1 MKSCHL
7 SFIIHNSSLYTPLF
21 DAFFRSIFFKI
32 LTKSKIMTLSKNTL
46 WALLAAVTLFFM
58 ACTKGDDKPES
69 AYANGVFISCE
80 GAFSGGTGTITYY
93 NRVDSARGDIY
104 AAENGGSKIGNI
116 LQSYNVFQGV
126 GYLMVNN
133 ANKMITVNPKTFVTT
148 ATYDT
153 GFVLPRYSLGVL
165 GSTPLLDRFYVS
177 TWGKDG
183 INGSIRLFDL
193 SAKKISRIIPTGK
206 GTGKMIL
213 VNGKIWAVNEG
224 GFGKD
229 STVVIIS
236 TAADTVV
243 EKRIEVGL
251 APKDIVADNN
261 GNIWVLCTGY
271 FDRAG
276 GGKLVQIRDEKVYKT
291 FDIPKYS
298 SALVL
303 DNAKTTLYYIGG
315 DNKIYTKDP
324 LNFNANPPSVFLE
337 NTAFKSLYSMAVD
350 PKTGYLY
357 VGDAIDYTNNGQI
370 FIYDLTT
377 KGLKTVLKTGVGV
390 APNGFYFN

>member
-1 MKSCHL
+1 
-7 SFIIHNSSLYTPLF
+7 
-21 DAFFRSIFFKI
+21 
-32 LTKSKIMTLSKNTL
+32 MTLSKNTL
-46 WALLAAVTLFFM
+46 WALLAAVTFSFM

-69 AYANGVFISCE
+69 AYASGVFISCE
-80 GAFSGGTGTITYY
+80 GAFGSGTGTMSYY
-93 NRVDSARGDIY
+93 NRADSTRGDIFST
-104 AAENGGSKIGNI
+104 ENSGSKIGNV

-133 ANKMITVNPKTFVTT
+133 ANKMITVNPKTFVAT

-153 GFVLPRYSLGVL
+153 GFVLPRYMLGVDE
-165 GSTPLLDRFYVS
+165 SRIYVS

-183 INGSIRLFDL
+183 VNGSIRLFDIKA
-193 SAKKISRIIPTGK
+193 SPKKISRIIPTGK
-206 GTGKMIL
+206 GTSKMIL
-213 VNGKIWAVNEG
+213 VNGKIWAVNDG

-251 APKDIVADNN
+251 APTDIISDNN
-261 GNIWVLCTGY
+261 GNIWVLCVGY
-271 FDRAG
+271 FDRTG
-276 GGKLVQIRDEKVYKT
+276 MGKLVQIREEKVYKT

-298 SALVL
+298 SSLAL
-303 DNAKTTLYYIGG
+303 DNAKTTLYFIGG
-315 DNKIYTKDP
+315 DGKIYSKDP
-324 LNFNANPPSVFLE
+324 LNFNANPPSVFLD
-337 NTAFKSLYSMAVD
+337 NAAFKGLYSLGVD
-350 PKTGYLY
+350 PKSGYLY
-357 VGDAIDYTNNGQI
+357 IGDAIDFKNNGQV

-377 KGLKTVLKTGVGV
+377 KALKTVLKTGVGV

>member
-1 MKSCHL
+1 
-7 SFIIHNSSLYTPLF
+7 
-21 DAFFRSIFFKI
+21 
-32 LTKSKIMTLSKNTL
+32 MTLSKNTL
-46 WALLAAVTLFFM
+46 WALLAAVTFSFM

-69 AYANGVFISCE
+69 AYASGVFISCE
-80 GAFSGGTGTITYY
+80 GAFPNGTGTISYY
-93 NRVDSARGDIY
+93 NRVDSTRGDIY
-104 AAENGGSKIGNI
+104 STENSGSKIGSV

-133 ANKMITVNPKTFVTT
+133 ANKMITVNPKTFVAT

-153 GFVLPRYSLGVL
+153 GFVLPRYMLGV
-165 GSTPLLDRFYVS
+165 DMNRIYVS

-193 SAKKISRIIPTGK
+193 SANPKKISRIIPTGK

-224 GFGKD
+224 GLGKD
-229 STVVIIS
+229 STVVIVS

-251 APKDIVADNN
+251 GPKDIVADNN
-261 GNIWVLCTGY
+261 GNIWVLCSGY
-271 FDRAG
+271 FDRTG
-276 GGKLVQIRDEKVYKT
+276 GGKLVQIRDDKVYKT

-315 DNKIYTKDP
+315 DGKIYSKDP

-337 NTAFKSLYSMAVD
+337 NAAFKGLYSLGVD
-350 PKTGYLY
+350 PKSGYLY
-357 VGDAIDYTNNGQI
+357 VGDAIDFTNGGQI

-377 KGLKTVLKTGVGV
+377 KAVKTVLKTGVGV

>member
-1 MKSCHL
+1 
-7 SFIIHNSSLYTPLF
+7 
-21 DAFFRSIFFKI
+21 
-32 LTKSKIMTLSKNTL
+32 MTLSKNTL
-46 WALLAAVTLFFM
+46 WALLAAVTFSFM

-80 GAFSGGTGTITYY
+80 GAFTGGTGTITYY

-104 AAENGGSKIGNI
+104 STENSGSKIGNI
-116 LQSYNVFQGV
+116 LQSYNVIQGV

-133 ANKMITVNPKTFVTT
+133 ANKMIAIDPKTFIAT

-153 GFVLPRYSLGVL
+153 GFILPRYTLNVDAS
-165 GSTPLLDRFYVS
+165 RMYVS

-206 GTGKMIL
+206 GTSKMIL
-213 VNGKIWAVNEG
+213 VNGKIWAVNDG
-224 GFGKD
+224 GFGQD
-229 STVVIIS
+229 STIVIVS

-251 APKDIVADNN
+251 GPKDIVADNN
-261 GNIWVLCTGY
+261 GNIWVLCGGY
-271 FDRAG
+271 FDRTG
-276 GGKLVQIRDEKVYKT
+276 GGKLVQIRDEKVFKT

-298 SALVL
+298 SSLVL
-303 DNAKTTLYYIGG
+303 DNAKATLYFVGS
-315 DNKIYTKDP
+315 NKIYTKDP
-324 LNFNANPPSVFLE
+324 LNFNANSPSVFLE
-337 NTAFKSLYSMAVD
+337 NAAFKSLYSLGVD
-350 PKTGYLY
+350 PKSGYLY
-357 VGDAIDYTNNGQI
+357 IGDAIDFTNGGQI

-377 KGLKTVLKTGVGV
+377 KALKSVLKTGVGV

>member
-1 MKSCHL
+1 
-7 SFIIHNSSLYTPLF
+7 
-21 DAFFRSIFFKI
+21 
-32 LTKSKIMTLSKNTL
+32 MTLSKNTL
-46 WALLAAVTLFFM
+46 WALLAAVTFSFM

-69 AYANGVFISCE
+69 AYASGVFISCE
-80 GAFSGGTGTITYY
+80 GPFGSGTGTVTYY

-104 AAENGGSKIGNI
+104 SIENSGSKIGSI
-116 LQSYNVFQGV
+116 LQSYNVIQGV

-133 ANKMITVNPKTFVTT
+133 ANKMITVDPKTFVAT

-153 GFVLPRYSLGVL
+153 GFVLPRYTLGV
-165 GSTPLLDRFYVS
+165 DAARMYVS

-224 GFGKD
+224 GLGKD
-229 STVVIIS
+229 STVVIVS

-251 APKDIVADNN
+251 GPKDIVADNN
-261 GNIWVLCTGY
+261 GNIWVLCSGY
-271 FDRAG
+271 FDRTG
-276 GGKLVQIRDEKVYKT
+276 GGKLVQIRDDKVYKT

-315 DNKIYTKDP
+315 DGKIYSKDP
-324 LNFNANPPSVFLE
+324 LNFHANPPSVFLE
-337 NTAFKSLYSMAVD
+337 NAAFKGLYSLGVD
-350 PKTGYLY
+350 PKSGYLY
-357 VGDAIDYTNNGQI
+357 VGDAIDFTNGGQI

-377 KGLKTVLKTGVGV
+377 KAVKTVLKTGVGV